1 MQESS
6 TRRIYNI
13 WAYFYDPIVARLVKR
28 RHRLAVRRMGLRLGD
43 RVLDVGIGTG
53 LSLETY
59 PTDIKVV
66 GLDISE
72 GMLRKAQQRAGK
84 HGLSGVSLIR
94 ANALEMPFAGG
105 SFDHIL
111 ISHVVTVV
119 SDPVRLIRE
128 IRRVGK
134 LGCRIVIIN
143 HFQSGN
149 RVMALI
155 EKVLC
160 PFFQKIGWRS
170 DLSLERLI
178 LQTGLNVDFRYKLDV
193 VDFWHTVFITND
205 SRAAV
210 A

>member
-28 RHRLAVRRMGLRLGD
+28 RHRLAVRRMGLRPGD
-43 RVLDVGIGTG
+43 KVLDVGIGTG

-59 PTDIKVV
+59 PTDIRVA

-72 GMLRKAQQRAGK
+72 GMLRKARQRTRK
-84 HGLSGVSLIR
+84 HNLSGVSLIR
-94 ANALEMPFAGG
+94 ANALEMPFASG
-105 SFDHIL
+105 SFDHVL
-111 ISHVVTVV
+111 ISHVITVV
-119 SDPVRLIRE
+119 SDPVWLVRE

-134 LGCRIVIIN
+134 PGCRIVIIN

-170 DLSLERLI
+170 DLSLEKLM

-205 SRAAV
+205 SHAAV
-210 A
+210 T

>member
-1 MQESS
+1 LQ
-6 TRRIYNI
+6 
-13 WAYFYDPIVARLVKR
+13 P
-28 RHRLAVRRMGLRLGD
+28 GD
-43 RVLDVGIGTG
+43 TVLDVGIGTG

-59 PTDIKVV
+59 PTDIRVA

-72 GMLRKAQQRAGK
+72 GMLRKARQRTRK
-84 HGLSGVSLIR
+84 HGLNGVSLIR
-94 ANALEMPFAGG
+94 ANALEIPFASD
-105 SFDHIL
+105 SFDHVL
-111 ISHVVTVV
+111 ISHVITVV
-119 SDPVRLIRE
+119 SDPVRLVRE

-134 LGCRIVIIN
+134 PGCRIVIIN

-170 DLSLERLI
+170 DLSLEKLMS
-178 LQTGLNVDFRYKLDV
+178 QTGLNVDFRYKLDV

-205 SRAAV
+205 SRAA
-210 A
+210 AT

>member
-28 RHRLAVRRMGLRLGD
+28 RHRLAVRRMGLQSGD

-59 PTDIKVV
+59 PNDIKVA
-66 GLDISE
+66 GLDISG
-72 GMLRKAQQRAGK
+72 GMLRKARQRTRK
-84 HGLSGVSLIR
+84 HDLTGVSLIR
-94 ANALEMPFAGG
+94 ANALEMPFASG
-105 SFDHIL
+105 SFDHVL
-111 ISHVVTVV
+111 ISHVITVV
-119 SDPVRLIRE
+119 SDPVCLVRE

-134 LGCRIVIIN
+134 PGCRIVIIN

-170 DLSLERLI
+170 DLSLERLMS
-178 LQTGLNVDFRYKLDV
+178 QTGLNVDFRYKLDV

-205 SRAAV
+205 SHVAAT
-210 A
+210 